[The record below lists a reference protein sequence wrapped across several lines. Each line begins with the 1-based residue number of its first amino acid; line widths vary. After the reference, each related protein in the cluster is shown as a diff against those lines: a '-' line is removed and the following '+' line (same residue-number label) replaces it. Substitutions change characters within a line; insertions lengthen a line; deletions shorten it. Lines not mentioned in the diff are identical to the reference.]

1 MCQWQ
6 LHLKQKKTLPFF
18 FLGEYQNQMPI
29 LTVTLTKIPPF
40 LRAWPMLESK
50 GSGEFGCHLCTKM
63 KEHRVVSEEEYH
75 TISTAITPY
84 AFANH
89 RKELMVYFEFAPEA
103 LSALEKQSYNWA
115 TLRPFADSMLDKIA
129 KDDLESAFQEWM
141 QTILRLKEEA
151 DVPDALKVLDIQLAY
166 PTLASSC

>member
-1 MCQWQ
+1 
-6 LHLKQKKTLPFF
+6 
-18 FLGEYQNQMPI
+18 MPI
-29 LTVTLTKIPPF
+29 LTVTLTAIPPF

-50 GSGEFGCHLCTKM
+50 RKSLMGCHLCTKM
-63 KEHRVVSEEEYH
+63 KEHGVVSEEEFH
-75 TISTAITPY
+75 TITSAITPY
-84 AFANH
+84 AFATH

-151 DVPDALKVLDIQLAY
+151 DVPDALKVLDVQLAKR
-166 PTLASSC
+166 PLASC